1 MRFRRP
7 KRMKRWI
14 SLLVFLLFFGCC
26 YAQEDSNSVALRFTA
41 IKIKSLRDQ
50 HIDTILC
57 YHNECEGC
65 FYKKSK
71 DTCAAY
77 EDTRYLFWHKKG
89 RYFACMIDKCGSH
102 KIAPI
107 DGRTWTIIIQDYKTI
122 VKLNPAD
129 TYKEKTSSGKSEMT
143 VFRSGDDIPEDIFEL
158 YLPCEHIQLYIDDFY
173 LESPARIAEKTDDQ
187 TVEKIKEIKAT
198 INEFMNIHLQTEK

>member
-1 MRFRRP
+1 
-7 KRMKRWI
+7 MKLALALITFLFCAGYCLGQADSI
-14 SLLVFLLFFGCC
+14 ST
-26 YAQEDSNSVALRFTA
+26 SLRFTA
-41 IKIKSLRDQ
+41 LKIQSLQDQ

-57 YHNECEGC
+57 YHNECGGC
-65 FYKKSK
+65 FQKKSK
-71 DTCAAY
+71 DSCYAY
-77 EDTRYLFWHKKG
+77 EDMRYLFWHKKTH
-89 RYFACMIDKCGSH
+89 YFACLVAKCGSH
-102 KIAPI
+102 KITPI
-107 DGRTWTIIIQDYKTI
+107 NARSWAIIMNDYATI

-187 TVEKIKEIKAT
+187 TVEKIREIKAT
-198 INEFMNIHLQTEK
+198 INGVMKTYYQKGE